1 MLNTLFFLSN
11 IIYSQT
17 FKDKP
22 KRRMKTTA
30 KETLT
35 VFLYLMYLSME
46 TKFSTIIN

>member
-22 KRRMKTTA
+22 KRRMRTTA

-35 VFLYLMYLSME
+35 VFISYVFKYG
-46 TKFSTIIN
+46 N